1 MFWWKNG
8 NEWQVKGKRSLV
20 HVTEMDEQKK
30 VSAFVIVKCRI
41 YEENV
46 MSDDIW

>member
-1 MFWWKNG
+1 MEEWKRVTRRRK
-8 NEWQVKGKRSLV
+8 EKSR